1 MHDPQR
7 TTDAIVEA
15 GRLALDFG
23 RVDRIT
29 YHPDGLTPESDT
41 DHTVMLGLIACAV
54 AAQHFPLLDAGRIA
68 QYALVHDLVEVYAGD
83 TPTLRMPTPDAKAE
97 KAAREHAA
105 YERIV
110 AQFGSTLPWLPLI
123 IGEYEAKALP
133 EARFV
138 KALDKLLPKVTHML
152 NGAVT
157 IQKQGMSRADLAA
170 RLDAQVGEMKAY
182 AADFPELFDIYAV
195 LAKRLL
201 TMVPDLPAPP
211 HRYPFGRPGWL
222 GPDQDWP
229 CSRCQQ
235 EVSSGE
241 LHDCKEQEQSDNGS
255 LAPDQSR
262 SGTAPN
268 PPEVAQ

>member
-1 MHDPQR
+1 MRDPQR
-7 TTDAIVEA
+7 TTDALVAA

-41 DHTVMLGLIACAV
+41 DHTVMLGLVACAI
-54 AAQHFPLLDAGRIA
+54 AAQHFPLLDVGRIA

-83 TPTLRMPTPDAKAE
+83 TPTLRMPTADIKAD
-97 KAAREHAA
+97 KQAREHAA
-105 YERIV
+105 FERIV
-110 AQFGSTLPWLPLI
+110 TEFGTTLPWLPLT

-157 IQKQGMSRADLAA
+157 IQKQGMSRSDLAA

-182 AADFPELFDIYAV
+182 AADFPELFDVYAV
-195 LAKRLL
+195 LAERLL
-201 TMVPDLPAPP
+201 GMVSDRESSVTGSNVSPDA
-211 HRYPFGRPGWL
+211 
-222 GPDQDWP
+222 
-229 CSRCQQ
+229 
-235 EVSSGE
+235 
-241 LHDCKEQEQSDNGS
+241 
-255 LAPDQSR
+255 
-262 SGTAPN
+262 
-268 PPEVAQ
+268 